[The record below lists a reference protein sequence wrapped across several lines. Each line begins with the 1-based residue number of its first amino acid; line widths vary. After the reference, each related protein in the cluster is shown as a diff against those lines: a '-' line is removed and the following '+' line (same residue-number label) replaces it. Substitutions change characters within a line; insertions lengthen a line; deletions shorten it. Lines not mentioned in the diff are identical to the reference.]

1 MTKKF
6 AGFAGVFEERLT
18 KMKKDLMKELDR
30 AKTDRRK
37 DRIKYMIKEC
47 KELRNLLSELKPKCP
62 HCGGIL

>member
-6 AGFAGVFEERLT
+6 TGFIGVFEERLG
-18 KMKKDLMKELDR
+18 KIKSDLKKELER

-37 DRIKYMIKEC
+37 GHLKYMIKEC
-47 KELRNLLSELKPKCP
+47 KELRNLLKELKPKCP

>member
-6 AGFAGVFEERLT
+6 TGFVGVFEERLT
-18 KMKKDLMKELDR
+18 KMKKDLKKELDR

-37 DRIKYMIKEC
+37 DHIKYMIKEC

-62 HCGGIL
+62 HCGGTL